1 MSGDGLI
8 DCLGY
13 LSMALSLLQS
23 SFSGPLNASV
33 CSSIAPVCQY
43 RHQYRREVLF
53 QGHGRTDL
61 ELFGTMMCKSCNI
74 LNM

>member
-23 SFSGPLNASV
+23 SFSRPLNASV
-33 CSSIAPVCQY
+33 CSCIAHVCQY
-43 RHQYRREVLF
+43 RPQYRREVLF
-53 QGHGRTDL
+53 QGHGRTYL
-61 ELFGTMMCKSCNI
+61 VL
-74 LNM
+74 

>member
-23 SFSGPLNASV
+23 SFSRPLNASV
-33 CSSIAPVCQY
+33 CSCIAHVCQY
-43 RHQYRREVLF
+43 RPQYRREVLF
-53 QGHGRTDL
+53 QGHGRRWL
-61 ELFGTMMCKSCNI
+61 ELFETMTCKSCNI
-74 LNM
+74 QNN